1 ISVCQVAHLF
11 ILVIID
17 HTFSLLALIVIVL
30 LHFTGALLL
39 ILFIFK
45 LFCADELADITKL
58 IAIKKIDF
66 VSIAFFCLINNAKAK
81 PSLDKNQEV
90 YKLAFF
96 LNLLKVSGAIP
107 SIEAKYCSGT

>member
-1 ISVCQVAHLF
+1 M
-11 ILVIID
+11 
-17 HTFSLLALIVIVL
+17 IVL

-66 VSIAFFCLINNAKAK
+66 VSIAFFCLINNVKINSKAK

-96 LNLLKVSGAIP
+96 LNLLKVSGAI
-107 SIEAKYCSGT
+107 